1 MPYKLYK
8 VIGGYK
14 VGKADGTKM
23 SNGRMYLS
31 NKPKTKEA
39 AKKQIIAVESNE
51 PKTKRVTKYKKK
63 NISKV

>member
-8 VIGGYK
+8 VVGGYK

-39 AKKQIIAVESNE
+39 AKKQMIDVDSNE
-51 PKTKRVTKYKKK
+51 PKMVKKKKPKKKYK
-63 NISKV
+63 

>member
-8 VIGGYK
+8 VTGGYK

-39 AKKQIIAVESNE
+39 AKKQTFIQTS
-51 PKTKRVTKYKKK
+51 
-63 NISKV
+63 